1 MTQEFTYEVDGQKI
15 IILDHLAGHIFGK
28 RGIGDQPTH

>member
-15 IILDHLAGHIFGK
+15 IILDH
-28 RGIGDQPTH
+28 